1 MAKNKKE
8 MTPEERLAAA
18 LVPEK
23 EWPYALPDG
32 WKWVRLGK
40 IYEVNPKIQADDNIE
55 ASFITMSDI
64 CPGIKSQFD
73 FSIKKWGEIKKGH
86 TQFANGD
93 VAFAKISPCFENR
106 KSMILDGLKNGIG
119 AGTTELIVLRNPQ
132 IDNNYTF
139 LFISSEEFIRHARNT
154 YKGVVGQQRI
164 NLDFVK
170 NYPMPLPPL
179 SEQHRLVARIESLFA
194 KLDAAKA
201 KVQAV
206 LDAHE
211 TRKAALLDEAF
222 RGKLTETLDETSTA
236 EDFLDEIYAVKEQLV
251 KEKKL
256 KKPKRLPSMTDEEK
270 PFEIPN
276 TWRWVRFGDIL
287 RIINGDRGKNYP
299 SKKELHEAGDIPFIS
314 ALNIQDNT
322 IATEHL
328 LYVDEERYNLLRS
341 GKLKKGDL
349 VLCIRGSLGKNGRY
363 PFDRGAIASSLVIIR
378 SYLDN
383 DAMSDYISFYLDS
396 LLFKNEMSKYDNGT
410 AQPNLGAGDLSLFA
424 VPLPPLAEQ
433 HEIVAILDRLLGREE
448 EVRQSAESVL
458 AAIDS
463 MKQSI
468 LARAF
473 HGELGA

>member
-18 LVPEK
+18 LVPE
-23 EWPYALPDG
+23 EEQPYRLPEG
-32 WKWVRLGK
+32 WKWVYLGK
-40 IYEVNPKIQADDNIE
+40 MCQFIGGGTPSKSQPKYWNGDIPWASIKDVKGDYLCQTLDTITKLGVENSATNICPRGSLIVATRIEPGKTIIANIDTAINQDLKYIQ
-55 ASFITMSDI
+55 SDI
-64 CPGIKSQFD
+64 DVKFLHRYFQASKQHFISKSSGSTVLGIKVKVLQESLLPLPSQ
-73 FSIKKWGEIKKGH
+73 
-86 TQFANGD
+86 
-93 VAFAKISPCFENR
+93 
-106 KSMILDGLKNGIG
+106 
-119 AGTTELIVLRNPQ
+119 
-132 IDNNYTF
+132 
-139 LFISSEEFIRHARNT
+139 SE
-154 YKGVVGQQRI
+154 QQRI
-164 NLDFVK
+164 
-170 NYPMPLPPL
+170 
-179 SEQHRLVARIESLFA
+179 VARIESLFA

-236 EDFLDEIYAVKEQLV
+236 EDFLDEIYAVKAQLV
-251 KEKKL
+251 KEKKI

-458 AAIDS
+458 AAIDG

-473 HGELGA
+473 RGELGA

>member
-18 LVPEK
+18 LVPE
-23 EWPYALPDG
+23 EEQPYELPEG
-32 WKWVRLGK
+32 WKWVYGK
-40 IYEVNPKIQADDNIE
+40 GFFLPMETEYPTGDSFRYIDIESIDNSVQRVRCPKNLPVKKAPSR
-55 ASFITMSDI
+55 ASRKLHIGDTL
-64 CPGIKSQFD
+64 
-73 FSIKKWGEIKKGH
+73 FSM
-86 TQFANGD
+86 
-93 VAFAKISPCFENR
+93 VRPY
-106 KSMILDGLKNGIG
+106 LKNIAYIDEEYSDCIG
-119 AGTTELIVLRNPQ
+119 STGFYVCTPTPLVDRHYLYWLMVSPFVVNGLNHFMKG
-132 IDNNYTF
+132 DN
-139 LFISSEEFIRHARNT
+139 SPSIR
-154 YKGVVGQQRI
+154 KGDI
-164 NLDFVK
+164 EKFV
-170 NYPMPLPPL
+170 YPIPLL
-179 SEQHRLVARIESLFA
+179 SEQQRLVARIESLFA

-236 EDFLDEIYAVKEQLV
+236 EDFLDEIYAVKAQLV
-251 KEKKL
+251 KEKKI

-383 DAMSDYISFYLDS
+383 DAMYDYISFYLDS

-433 HEIVAILDRLLGREE
+433 HEIVAVLDRLLGREE

-473 HGELGA
+473 RGELGA